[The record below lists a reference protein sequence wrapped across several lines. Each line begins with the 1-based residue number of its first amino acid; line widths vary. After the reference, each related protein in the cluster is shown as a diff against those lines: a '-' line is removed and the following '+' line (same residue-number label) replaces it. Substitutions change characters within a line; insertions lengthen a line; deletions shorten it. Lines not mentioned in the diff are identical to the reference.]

1 MPDNKLIKDALGQSF
16 TIRMRDISA
25 GGDGSIQRSMIFTTG
40 YPIDYGTGGSY
51 RDAARSGSMG
61 AGLAANAPIYS
72 FQWPSSSLLALI
84 KRIRFNAWTLGT
96 GFAAGMAEFDLFIAR
111 PYSAADGG
119 GNQSNLAGG
128 SGRMRSAMPAS
139 HAIIMTS
146 STAALT
152 PGTRTLDATPL
163 TRRNPAA
170 PVGAN
175 VPLYPDAI
183 TLYEAQQ
190 GEHPLLFVQN
200 EGLVLQ
206 ATVPATG
213 LWQFNIM
220 TEWDE
225 IVLF

>member
-1 MPDNKLIKDALGQSF
+1 MADNKLIKDALGQSF
-16 TIRMRDISA
+16 TMRMRDISP

-51 RDAARSGSMG
+51 RDSAKSGAMT

-72 FQWPSSSLLALI
+72 FQWTSSLLALI
-84 KRIRFNAWTLGT
+84 KRIKFNAWTQAT
-96 GFAAGMAEFDLFIAR
+96 GFAAGIAEFDLFIAR
-111 PYSAADGG
+111 SFTAADGG
-119 GNQSNLAGG
+119 GNQSNLAAGG
-128 SGRMRSAMPAS
+128 GRMRSTMP
-139 HAIIMTS
+139 HAQALIMSS

-152 PGTRTLDATPL
+152 PGTRTLDADPIS
-163 TRRNPAA
+163 RRIAAA
-170 PVGAN
+170 PVGTNA
-175 VPLYPDAI
+175 PLYPDAI